1 MTKNIAQNQQER
13 SKKIYQKVIELK
25 CVEDEI
31 MQLYNDK
38 FNIDPYDKSE
48 AYFTEQEQ
56 IERYAK
62 NMVFW
67 NTLKNEYPHD
77 YSMNV
82 YAMSDT
88 RFKYITNKRQE
99 FRMMMFG
106 KFKNMPS
113 ISKKSKTAQTN
124 LKSLVL
130 KFKDNR

>member
-82 YAMSDT
+82 YARSDA

-113 ISKKSKTAQTN
+113 ISKKIHDRTN
-124 LKSLVL
+124 ELEILG
-130 KFKDNR
+130 FKNNR